1 MADGLGNIFNN
12 VGDTIGGLFDNL
24 TDEASDQFAL
34 VKDAYNT
41 DNDEINA
48 TIEGSGANGKAA
60 PAAYSMFNPFHV
72 FRYSKFGMSDSSGT
86 YQLERHS
93 DSSGASP
100 DFQGFGD
107 SVSTI
112 INEFKEFGEARESV
126 ENPTASE
133 IIKWAVLNANTNS
146 DDGAVQTPVP
156 YTPTDF
162 IWCKYYGKVPNNR
175 LVTLRRYPF
184 PIEDDI
190 RIKTDFSPPVP
201 IAQAVTWYGNDIGN
215 ELNKIINLSW
225 GLNWKKLPPTEVN
238 DLTGNEIRLDE
249 ALDVAGV
256 KDDRVRD
263 IVRAMMVTN
272 GGDSIDMAKL
282 SGYDESIQEYIRNA
296 YGANGPYWNR
306 ILGPVNV
313 VNETYIRNRGMAW
326 QNDIV
331 LKFEYSLRS
340 YGGINPKIAFL
351 DLLTNFLSLTYN
363 TASFW
368 GGAVRYFERTGVT
381 IDGLGMENDILAG
394 DVEGAIYNGLEM
406 MRAQGAANLE
416 SVIETAR
423 NLVAGGKTSVD
434 PEVQEASRELKS
446 EFREQGKG
454 ITQQRVGETGADISK
469 AGLVGRYFSQKLGNL
484 MRKPLSF
491 RSILDGRAIGEW
503 HLVVGNPMN
512 PMAMI
517 GNLICRSVSMNVGET
532 LGVDDFPTEF
542 SFTVTLA
549 HGRPRAKQDL
559 ESIFNLGNGAM
570 SFSSLPQPSSAR
582 NSYGDATTA
591 TINELYATKDT
602 GSGSAAN
609 DAKKYEVDDS
619 ALKSLGFYSR
629 RVKNMY
635 GTSYG
640 KSNILKTYFTK
651 LVTKD

>member
-1 MADGLGNIFNN
+1 
-12 VGDTIGGLFDNL
+12 
-24 TDEASDQFAL
+24 
-34 VKDAYNT
+34 
-41 DNDEINA
+41 
-48 TIEGSGANGKAA
+48 
-60 PAAYSMFNPFHV
+60 
-72 FRYSKFGMSDSSGT
+72 
-86 YQLERHS
+86 
-93 DSSGASP
+93 
-100 DFQGFGD
+100 
-107 SVSTI
+107 
-112 INEFKEFGEARESV
+112 
-126 ENPTASE
+126 
-133 IIKWAVLNANTNS
+133 
-146 DDGAVQTPVP
+146 
-156 YTPTDF
+156 
-162 IWCKYYGKVPNNR
+162 
-175 LVTLRRYPF
+175 
-184 PIEDDI
+184 
-190 RIKTDFSPPVP
+190 
-201 IAQAVTWYGNDIGN
+201 
-215 ELNKIINLSW
+215 
-225 GLNWKKLPPTEVN
+225 
-238 DLTGNEIRLDE
+238 
-249 ALDVAGV
+249 
-256 KDDRVRD
+256 
-263 IVRAMMVTN
+263 
-272 GGDSIDMAKL
+272 
-282 SGYDESIQEYIRNA
+282 
-296 YGANGPYWNR
+296 
-306 ILGPVNV
+306 
-313 VNETYIRNRGMAW
+313 
-326 QNDIV
+326 
-331 LKFEYSLRS
+331 
-340 YGGINPKIAFL
+340 
-351 DLLTNFLSLTYN
+351 
-363 TASFW
+363 
-368 GGAVRYFERTGVT
+368 
-381 IDGLGMENDILAG
+381 
-394 DVEGAIYNGLEM
+394 